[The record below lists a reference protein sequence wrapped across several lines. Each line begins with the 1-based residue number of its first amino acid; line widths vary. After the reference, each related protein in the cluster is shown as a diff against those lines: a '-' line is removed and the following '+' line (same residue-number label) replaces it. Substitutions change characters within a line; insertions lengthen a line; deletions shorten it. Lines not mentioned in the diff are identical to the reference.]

1 MSLQYTSQ
9 VKRYRTGE
17 SVSVRA
23 APPWRKGNIHWQRQL
38 PHPMS
43 DRPRR
48 PARGIQI
55 IPTNT
60 TCRKYCVCSFKHI
73 FGFATVVEFL
83 WVFNPRAGGVIWRE
97 LESYTR
103 CRSMICCTGCSRRSI
118 GTGCSRR
125 AKGLSKRGMQQ
136 CILRHPAYTEGSP
149 APQGVPA
156 STNQGESC
164 PQSCA

>member
-1 MSLQYTSQ
+1 MATGDGQRTGTREVESTMAETGRNGTFSVLNCFNRSIMSLQYTNQ

-43 DRPRR
+43 DRPRW

-60 TCRKYCVCSFKHI
+60 TCRKHCVCSFKHL

-83 WVFNPRAGGVIWRE
+83 CVFNPRAGEVIWRE

-103 CRSMICCTGCSRRSI
+103 STWF
-118 GTGCSRR
+118 
-125 AKGLSKRGMQQ
+125 AV
-136 CILRHPAYTEGSP
+136 
-149 APQGVPA
+149 QGVA
-156 STNQGESC
+156 GEV
-164 PQSCA
+164 